1 MKIAFIGQKGIPMIF
16 GGVEKHVE
24 EVSTRLAARGH
35 EVIVYTRPNYT
46 NKQLKKY
53 KGVRLISR
61 PVFSTKHLEAISHTF
76 FSVVDVIFRKRV
88 DIIHFH
94 SIGPSFLIFLVKLFK
109 PLTPVVATF
118 HSQCY
123 AHRKWNK
130 FARFSLYLGEFVCCT
145 SSDELITVSKELKQY
160 TEGKYKRCAEYIPN
174 GVPLYEQKQA
184 DIIRK
189 HWGLKKGEYILAVS
203 RIIQVKGLHYLI
215 DAYKRVN
222 TYKKLVIVGD
232 GTYSDNY
239 VNKLKEMAAEHP
251 NIIFTGR
258 RQGAVLKELYS
269 NAYIFA
275 QTSDMEGMPIALLE
289 ALSYSLPVLI
299 SDIPGNRAA
308 AGDVGFV
315 FKKSSVQDLQKILQY
330 ALNHPVVAVNKGKR
344 GRKRV
349 ERYFEWD
356 KIINQIEERY
366 RHVQTINI
374 RRKKRLPRIMYLKK
388 MVAQL
393 FL

>member
-1 MKIAFIGQKGIPMIF
+1 MKVAFIGQKGIPMIF

-35 EVIVYTRPNYT
+35 AVIVYTRPNYT

-53 KGVRLISR
+53 KGVQLISR
-61 PVFSTKHLEAISHTF
+61 PVFLTKHLEAISHTF
-76 FSVVDVIFRKRV
+76 FSVIDVIFRKKI

-123 AHRKWNK
+123 AHEKWSK
-130 FARFSLYLGEFVCCT
+130 FARFSLRLGEFVCCT
-145 SSDELITVSKELKQY
+145 SSDEVITVSKELKQY
-160 TEGKYKRCAEYIPN
+160 AENKYRRRVEYIPN

-184 DIIRK
+184 NIIRK
-189 HWGLKKGEYILAVS
+189 HWGLKKGEYILSVS

-215 DAYKRVN
+215 DAYKQVN

-232 GTYSDNY
+232 GAYSDDY

-269 NAYIFA
+269 NAYLFA
-275 QTSDMEGMPIALLE
+275 QTSDTEGMPIALLE
-289 ALSYSLPVLI
+289 ALSYSLPVLM
-299 SDIPGNRAA
+299 SDISGNRAA

-315 FKKSSVQDLQKILQY
+315 FKKGNVEDLQKILQY
-330 ALNHPVVAVNKGKR
+330 ALNHPVVAANKGKH
-344 GRKRV
+344 GRKRA

-356 KIINQIEERY
+356 KIIDQIEEKY
-366 RHVQTINI
+366 WQAQMTSME
-374 RRKKRLPRIMYLKK
+374 KRGHLPRVIYLKK
-388 MVAQL
+388 VIAQL